1 MRFFHIFRRSD
12 GKTREV
18 VKKCLVAMN
27 TKRAEDR
34 LSRAALTCI
43 TTDEKCTMK
52 MGRRFGPE

>member
-1 MRFFHIFRRSD
+1 ME
-12 GKTREV
+12 KTREV